1 MTTDRDEPEPTPLR
15 AGLSGGVL
23 SGLFVV
29 VVIAGV
35 LIASLWG
42 EQDTVAEV
50 GRPAPALAFNTFD
63 GELFDLVDHVR
74 FERGPVLVN
83 LWASWCEPCKR
94 EFPVLSEFATAHPDV
109 TVVGIAV
116 QDQLDS
122 ARAFAADNDP
132 AFTVGFDADGSV
144 REAYPS
150 FGLPATFVIDR
161 HGTVVDIILAELTE
175 DRMESINFEG

>member
-1 MTTDRDEPEPTPLR
+1 MTPRDEPEAAPAR

-29 VVIAGV
+29 VVAAGV
-35 LIASLWG
+35 LIGSLG
-42 EQDTVAEV
+42 SDGSVAEV
-50 GRPAPALAFNTFD
+50 GRPAPALAINTFD
-63 GELFDLVDHVR
+63 GDLFDLVDHVR

-94 EFPVLSEFATAHPDV
+94 EFPVLSEFATARPEV
-109 TVVGIAV
+109 TVVGVAV

-132 AFTVGFDADGSV
+132 AFAVGFDADGSV

-175 DRMESINFEG
+175 ERMESISFDG